1 MKHLKY
7 FNQLLEELQNRSIPN
22 VLKELSNVL
31 LNDIKDIN
39 IPYKN
44 NYTLDVLKFD
54 IDIIY
59 NNDNSYYSNINV
71 YNIITNP
78 LNVIDITIKI
88 PKNYDIHYVLATIIH
103 EIIHVYDI
111 ITVNSE
117 NDMHSFIKD
126 IKLRNYKIGYYTNFI
141 NLIYLS
147 LEHEL
152 VARNNM
158 IYPYI
163 KYKDIDIKES
173 KNIIKSSFIWK
184 ALEYLKDFNHSE
196 FISNFNLNDLINI
209 TNDFNKNILN
219 QNNIMSDYNDI
230 KVFYENFEFFF
241 KETSD
246 TWERELN
253 DEILKIYENKLILLE
268 NNEKKSNNV
277 KDLLLNL
284 YINKINKND

>member
-209 TNDFNKNILN
+209 TNDFNQNILN

>member
-103 EIIHVYDI
+103 EIRHVYDI

-209 TNDFNKNILN
+209 TNDFNQNILN